1 MTTKKMRKYLLK
13 ALTLLVLLSIVGTG
27 CSKSALKAGTYAG
40 SAEAHNGTLHVEVE
54 LTEDTIVSVTITGS
68 EETAHLSNIP
78 LDVIPK
84 QIVADQSLTID
95 AVAGATVTSYAIRAA
110 VADAITKAGGNPK
123 DWEKPSTAVKSTE
136 VVELATDVVVI
147 GGGGAG
153 LSAALSADERGF
165 SVIMLEKT
173 AMLGGHTALSGGYTL
188 VTGSKL
194 QRDLGVTNDT
204 PQIAFDDNMRNGG
217 NESISEILQVFTEN
231 MGVATDWTVDYI
243 NAPVPE
249 KLTPLGENTV
259 DRALVYSGGGVGLIN
274 ALEAKL
280 NESNVELYLNT
291 SGEKL
296 LSEDGVIVGVEAKG
310 KDGTTYIIKADSVI
324 LATGGHGA
332 RSDLLPDTLSN
343 FVYYGAALASGD
355 GIDMAKEVGADY
367 QDMGFVE
374 LFENGVEWKPGI
386 AKSTYNGSMASWNVS
401 GILVDR
407 TGVRVVNERG
417 PGRNIVAEQS
427 KQEDGTLFLF
437 MDQATFDTFSA
448 KIGGYGISEEMLNG
462 WLENNGKS
470 SPVFAHADSVD
481 GVAEIVGIDADN
493 LKATIETYNTY
504 VQNGVD
510 EEFGRDVRYL
520 TAEIGAGPYYLVE
533 QKPRYATT
541 LGGLT
546 INTSLEVLDTNGDI
560 IPNLYAIGDAGG
572 GVRGND
578 SIPGADVAWALTSGY
593 MMGPILEEK
602 FK

>member
-1 MTTKKMRKYLLK
+1 MTTKKMGKYFLK
-13 ALTLLVLLSIVGTG
+13 ALTLFAFLCIVGTS
-27 CSKSALKAGTYAG
+27 CSKSAFKAGTYAG
-40 SAEAHNGTLHVEVE
+40 SAEGHNGTLHVEVE
-54 LTEDTIVSVTITGS
+54 FSNDAIVGIEITGS
-68 EETAHLSNIP
+68 EETAHLADIP

-84 QIVADQSLTID
+84 QIIADQSLTID
-95 AVAGATVTSYAIRAA
+95 AIAGATITSYALRTA
-110 VADAITKAGGNPK
+110 VADAISKAGADPK
-123 DWEKPSTAVKSTE
+123 DWEKPSKTPLVTE
-136 VVELATDVVVI
+136 LVELTTDVVVI

-153 LSAALSADERGF
+153 LSAALSAEERGF
-165 SVIMLEKT
+165 SVILLEKT

-194 QRDLGVTNDT
+194 QKDLGVHNDT
-204 PQIAFDDNMRNGG
+204 PQLAYDDNMKNGG
-217 NESISEILQVFTEN
+217 NESISEILRIFTEN
-231 MGVATDWTVDYI
+231 MGIATDWTVDYVK
-243 NAPVPE
+243 APVPE

-259 DRALVYSGGGVGLIN
+259 DRALIYSGGGVGLIN

-280 NESNVELYLNT
+280 NETSVDLYLNT
-291 SGEKL
+291 RGKEL
-296 LSEDGVIVGVEAKG
+296 LIENGAVVGVAATAN
-310 KDGTTYIIKADSVI
+310 DGTLYTIKADTVV

-332 RSDLLPDTLSN
+332 RKDLLPDTLDN

-355 GIDMAKEVGADY
+355 GIDMAKEIGADY

-437 MDQATFDTFSA
+437 MDQTTFDTFSA

-481 GVAEIVGIDADN
+481 GVADIIGIDSDN
-493 LKATIETYNTY
+493 LKATIETYNEY
-504 VQNGVD
+504 VQKGVD
-510 EEFGRDVRYL
+510 EEFGRDARYL

-546 INTSLEVLDTNGDI
+546 INTSLQVLDTNGDV

-593 MMGPILEEK
+593 MIGPILEEMK
-602 FK
+602 